1 MRGGV
6 VLVCSR
12 ETLTGAGMQPP
23 RWAKTVSGWLFKG
36 MTGAYP
42 GKVSTK
48 LDRDENGLI
57 F

>member
-1 MRGGV
+1 MRGGA

-12 ETLTGAGMQPP
+12 ETLTGAGMRPL
-23 RWAKTVSGWLFKG
+23 RWAKTVPAWLFTG

-48 LDRDENGLI
+48 LDRYENGLI